1 MKLFFV
7 CASALLFIASGVAS
21 ARGGGS
27 HGSSH
32 ASSSAAHVQ
41 GHVTKNGTYVAPHYR
56 SAPDGNKFNNWST
69 QGNVNP
75 YTGKAGTRSPYAT
88 SSSGPL
94 SHSYL
99 GVSHPV
105 TSGAL
110 AETATVSTPKLATK
124 PASRIRGGAGQGCEF
139 KPVMTDEEIARCR

>member
-1 MKLFFV
+1 VKLFFV

-69 QGNVNP
+69 QGNLNP
-75 YTGKAGTRSPYAT
+75 YTGNEGTHSPYAA
-88 SSSGPL
+88 SSSESL
-94 SHSYL
+94 RHSYS
-99 GVSHPV
+99 GVSYSA
-105 TSGAL
+105 TSRGA
-110 AETATVSTPKLATK
+110 VSAPKLATK
-124 PASRIRGGAGQGCEF
+124 PVSGIRGGASQGCEF